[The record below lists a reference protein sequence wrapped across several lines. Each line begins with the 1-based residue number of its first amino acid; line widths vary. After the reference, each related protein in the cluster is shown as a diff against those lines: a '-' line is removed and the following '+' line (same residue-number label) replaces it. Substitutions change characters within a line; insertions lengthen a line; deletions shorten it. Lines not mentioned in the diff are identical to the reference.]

1 MLKVSGSNPDGNR
14 VLTFVGADDAELTPE
29 RRDDLGDDRR
39 RGFAPRLFTG
49 VVTWCEFA
57 VSHAALACDAILR
70 RRVHAQLS
78 QLYAS
83 APPTMPPAL
92 TRAASTGVD
101 AYALFRAI
109 DIDDWPAVP
118 VEELLLC
125 GAALGAQ

>member
-1 MLKVSGSNPDGNR
+1 M
-14 VLTFVGADDAELTPE
+14 
-29 RRDDLGDDRR
+29 
-39 RGFAPRLFTG
+39 
-49 VVTWCEFA
+49 
-57 VSHAALACDAILR
+57 
-70 RRVHAQLS
+70 HAQLS

-83 APPTMPPAL
+83 ALSQLYASALSQLNAPAPSTMPPAL

-109 DIDDWPAVP
+109 DIDDSSAVP

>member
-14 VLTFVGADDAELTPE
+14 VLTFC
-29 RRDDLGDDRR
+29 RCRR
-39 RGFAPRLFTG
+39 RRAHHPSGATTSATIAAEALRHDSSQESSRGASLLWG
-49 VVTWCEFA
+49 
-57 VSHAALACDAILR
+57 HAARLRAILR

-109 DIDDWPAVP
+109 DIDDSLVVP

>member
-1 MLKVSGSNPDGNR
+1 MVR
-14 VLTFVGADDAELTPE
+14 VCCEPPLLATRFC
-29 RRDDLGDDRR
+29 
-39 RGFAPRLFTG
+39 G
-49 VVTWCEFA
+49 VEW
-57 VSHAALACDAILR
+57 
-70 RRVHAQLS
+70 HAQLS

-109 DIDDWPAVP
+109 DIDDSSAVP

>member
-14 VLTFVGADDAELTPE
+14 VLTFC
-29 RRDDLGDDRR
+29 RCRR
-39 RGFAPRLFTG
+39 RRAHHPSGATTSATIAAEALRHDSSQESSRG
-49 VVTWCEFA
+49 AVAVTTP
-57 VSHAALACDAILR
+57 LACDAILR

-109 DIDDWPAVP
+109 DIDDSSAVP

>member
-1 MLKVSGSNPDGNR
+1 ML
-14 VLTFVGADDAELTPE
+14 
-29 RRDDLGDDRR
+29 
-39 RGFAPRLFTG
+39 
-49 VVTWCEFA
+49 TWCEFA
-57 VSHAALACDAILR
+57 VSDAACDAAAICDLPLYATA
-70 RRVHAQLS
+70 HS

-109 DIDDWPAVP
+109 DIDDSSAVP

>member
-14 VLTFVGADDAELTPE
+14 VLAFLWVETTPSSPPE

-57 VSHAALACDAILR
+57 VSHAAGFR
-70 RRVHAQLS
+70 RDFA
-78 QLYAS
+78 APS

-109 DIDDWPAVP
+109 DIDDSSAVP

>member
-1 MLKVSGSNPDGNR
+1 MVR
-14 VLTFVGADDAELTPE
+14 VCCEPPLGL
-29 RRDDLGDDRR
+29 RR
-39 RGFAPRLFTG
+39 
-49 VVTWCEFA
+49 
-57 VSHAALACDAILR
+57 AILR

-109 DIDDWPAVP
+109 DIDDSSAVP